1 MTIPAAF
8 LKKLDQATVHSQSLL
23 CIGLDPDPARTPTA
37 DISEFNRA
45 IIAAPHDL
53 AAAYKPN
60 LAFYEARGR
69 PGLQALTD
77 TIDRIRIAA
86 PHALLIGDA
95 KRGDIGPSAAACA
108 QAMFSTWDIDA
119 VTVNTWGGLA
129 AIKPFPDYPKRGVF
143 LWLRGSHPGA
153 ADRQDLTVESPYG
166 RIPLWEHLARQVQE
180 QYPESQRLGFV
191 VGATAPAAVLQT
203 VRQLGPERP
212 LPLPGRRPG
221 RRCPAAAARLAA
233 DARGRQALLIPSRS
247 IIYAGTGKDQVKP
260 VRQAAAALRQAIN
273 EALQA
278 AGRSRN

>member
-1 MTIPAAF
+1 MSDSF
-8 LKKLDQATVHSQSLL
+8 LQKLVQATAHSQSLL
-23 CIGLDPDPARTPTA
+23 CIGLDPDPARTPA
-37 DISEFNRA
+37 AAISEFNRA
-45 IIAAPHDL
+45 IIEATQDL

-60 LAFYEARGR
+60 LAFYEARGL
-69 PGLQALTD
+69 PGLQALAD
-77 TIDRIRIAA
+77 TIDEIRQTA

-180 QYPESQRLGFV
+180 QDQESQRLGFV
-191 VGATAPAAVLQT
+191 VGATASTEVLQT
-203 VRQLGPERP
+203 LRRLSPDRP
-212 LPLPGRRPG
+212 LLLPGIG
-221 RRCPAAAARLAA
+221 VQGGDPAAAARLAV
-233 DARGRQALLIPSRS
+233 DTRGRRTLLSASRS
-247 IIYAGTGKDQVKP
+247 IIYAGTGKDQAKS
-260 VRQAAAALRQAIN
+260 VRQAAAALRQAMN
-273 EALQA
+273 EALSA